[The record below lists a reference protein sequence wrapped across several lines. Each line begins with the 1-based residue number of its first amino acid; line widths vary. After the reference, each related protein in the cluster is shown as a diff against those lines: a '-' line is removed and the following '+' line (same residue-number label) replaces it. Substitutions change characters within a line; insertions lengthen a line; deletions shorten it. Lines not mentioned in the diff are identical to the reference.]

1 MPEPALSPAQLL
13 AQHAEALAELRA
25 ILKHQQQVLDALL
38 LLAAQHEDRLATMQR
53 DMTAF
58 QRDVTALT
66 TLHEAR
72 GVRTQEV
79 LDALA
84 ENQAH
89 VTGILSLL
97 TRVVLGHDGDASSL
111 SNPT

>member
-13 AQHAEALAELRA
+13 AQHAKALAELRA

-38 LLAAQHEDRLATMQR
+38 LLAAQHEDRLATMQQ

-84 ENQAH
+84 ENHAH

>member
-1 MPEPALSPAQLL
+1 MPEPALSPEQLL
-13 AQHAEALAELRA
+13 AQHAEALDELRA

-84 ENQAH
+84 ENHAH

-97 TRVVLGHDGDASSL
+97 TRVVLGHDGDSSSS